1 MSAAATGRT
10 LLVMAGGTGGHIMPA
25 LAVAEEMRRRSWR
38 VVWLGS
44 RQGMEAGLVPRHGH
58 PIEFIRFGGLRGKG
72 LARAL
77 MLPVN
82 LLVAL
87 VQCAGVILRVRPDV
101 VLGMGGYISF
111 PGGVMAALLRRPLVL
126 HEQNAIAGLANRV
139 LARLARRRMT
149 GFPDALSR
157 ATWCGNPVRATIV
170 AVPGPEARFPG
181 REGPLRLLVMG
192 GSLGAQALNEVVP
205 KALALLPQEFRPRVR
220 HQAGERHLEVLRRN
234 YAEAGVDAECV
245 AFVEDV
251 AAALGEAD
259 CVVCRAG
266 ALTVAELAAAG
277 VAAVLVPFPHAV
289 DDHQSANARFL
300 SDAGAALLVQ
310 QRDLTAQGLA
320 AILGGFTRDTLFAMA
335 RKARALARPDAA
347 RQVADACAEV
357 VGA

>member
-25 LAVAEEMRRRSWR
+25 LAVADEMRRRSWR

-87 VQCAGVILRVRPDV
+87 AQCAGVILRVRPDV

-149 GFPDALSR
+149 GFPDALPH
-157 ATWCGNPVRATIV
+157 ATWCGNPVRAAIV
-170 AVPGPEARFPG
+170 AVPGPEVRFPG
-181 REGPLRLLVMG
+181 RSGPLRLLVMG

-205 KALALLPQEFRPRVR
+205 KALALLPAEDRPQVR
-220 HQAGERHLEVLRRN
+220 HQAGERHLDVLRRN
-234 YAEAGVDAECV
+234 YAEAGVAAECV

-310 QRDLTAQGLA
+310 QRDLTPQGLA
-320 AILGGFTRDTLFAMA
+320 TILGGFTRDTLLAMA
-335 RKARALARPDAA
+335 RRARALARPDAA
-347 RQVADACAEV
+347 RQVADACVEAA
-357 VGA
+357 GA